1 MENYNYDEEVILKNK
16 IFFSTVGTLL
26 LLILIVS
33 FYDECVKYYLQ
44 YIRKKEQITVV
55 DVV

>member
-26 LLILIVS
+26 LLIIIVS
-33 FYDECVKYYLQ
+33 FYDECVKYYLR